1 MLVATHMIDAAG
13 PVTRPDISPQLGN
26 ETLQITLPNP
36 YPVAGTPFS
45 LDFDDSR
52 GQGESLTSTAVSN
65 CLGAISHEVYLLIRH
80 SGNRPVSNRGYRIGE
95 LELDIISAHEPPGAV
110 TYQDFMG
117 ILRALSRKMSREG
130 YRARYADIIMTDGG
144 EVMGDVQISS
154 AEATGAD
161 SDTATA

>member
-1 MLVATHMIDAAG
+1 
-13 PVTRPDISPQLGN
+13 
-26 ETLQITLPNP
+26 
-36 YPVAGTPFS
+36 
-45 LDFDDSR
+45 
-52 GQGESLTSTAVSN
+52 
-65 CLGAISHEVYLLIRH
+65 
-80 SGNRPVSNRGYRIGE
+80 
-95 LELDIISAHEPPGAV
+95 
-110 TYQDFMG
+110 MG